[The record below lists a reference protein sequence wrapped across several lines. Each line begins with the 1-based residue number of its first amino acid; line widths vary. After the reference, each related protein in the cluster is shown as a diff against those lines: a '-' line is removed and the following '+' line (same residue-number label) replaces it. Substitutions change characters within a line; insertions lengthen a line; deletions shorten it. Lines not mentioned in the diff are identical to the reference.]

1 MARSRILSE
10 LDSSAFHL
18 RCSIFGVPLFSLRYF
33 VLLPTSHQSLLTSPS
48 SVVLWSESHPFGS
61 HSSIGLEV
69 RDFLK
74 QAVFA
79 EFIVQR

>member
-1 MARSRILSE
+1 MARSRKLSGFGVRY
-10 LDSSAFHL
+10 SAF
-18 RCSIFGVPLFSLRYF
+18 PFSLSATLCSCR
-33 VLLPTSHQSLLTSPS
+33 PLTNHFSPS
-48 SVVLWSESHPFGS
+48 SVVLWAESHPLGS